1 LFCLNKKMPE
11 PIIKLENVWRT
22 YNLGKTEVHALR
34 GLSLEISPGAFV
46 TIMGSSGSGKSTL
59 LNMVGCLDFPTK
71 GKVYLK
77 GKDISK
83 MTESQLAQFR
93 GKILGFVF
101 QEFNLLPN
109 LNALQNV
116 MIPMVFQGIPLKERK
131 EKAEELLKE
140 VGLKNRILHQPA
152 ELSGGERQ
160 RVALARAFA
169 NDPEVV
175 IADEPTGNL
184 DSVTGKRI
192 METLAEFHKRE
203 GKTMVI
209 VTHDP
214 KIAEY
219 TDQVVHIQDGQIVG
233 NHSTIEKYL
242 WKK

>member
-1 LFCLNKKMPE
+1 MTE
-11 PIIKLENVWRT
+11 PLIKLENIWRT
-22 YNLGKTEVHALR
+22 YQLGKTEVHALR

-46 TIMGSSGSGKSTL
+46 AIMGASGSGKSTL

-77 GKDISK
+77 GKDISE
-83 MTESQLAQFR
+83 MSESQLAQFR

-109 LNALQNV
+109 LNAAENV
-116 MIPMVFQGIPLKERK
+116 MLPMVFQKTRLTERRKKAANLLEMVGLKER
-131 EKAEELLKE
+131 
-140 VGLKNRILHQPA
+140 ISHQPS

-169 NDPEVV
+169 NDPEVI

-184 DSVTGKRI
+184 DSVTGKMI
-192 METLAEFHKRE
+192 MEILTDFHKKQ
-203 GKTMVI
+203 GKTMVV

-214 KIAEY
+214 KIANYAEEKI
-219 TDQVVHIQDGQIVG
+219 TIKDGQIIE
-233 NHSTIEKYL
+233 NHLSAREYL
-242 WKK
+242 WKS

>member
-1 LFCLNKKMPE
+1 MPE
-11 PIIKLENVWRT
+11 PVIKLENVWRT
-22 YNLGKTEVHALR
+22 YQLGKTDVHALR

-46 TIMGSSGSGKSTL
+46 AIMGSSGSGKSTL
-59 LNMVGCLDFPTK
+59 LNMIGCLDFPTK

-77 GKDISK
+77 QKDISE
-83 MTESQLAQFR
+83 MPESQLAQFR

-109 LNALQNV
+109 LNALENI
-116 MIPMVFQGIPLKERK
+116 MLPMVFQRVPLAERK
-131 EKAEELLKE
+131 EKAQSILEK
-140 VGLKNRILHQPA
+140 VGLKERMFHQPS

-184 DSVTGKRI
+184 DSVTGKMI
-192 METLAEFHKRE
+192 METLTDFHKKQ
-203 GKTMVI
+203 GKTMVV

-214 KIAEY
+214 KIADYAEEI
-219 TDQVVHIQDGQIVG
+219 VNIQDGQIVG
-233 NHSTIEKYL
+233 NHSTAKAYL
-242 WKK
+242 WKD

>member
-1 LFCLNKKMPE
+1 MPE
-11 PIIKLENVWRT
+11 PIIKLENVWKI
-22 YNLGKTEVHALR
+22 YQLGKVDVHALR
-34 GLSLEISPGAFV
+34 DLSLEINPGVFV

-59 LNMVGCLDFPTK
+59 LNMVGCLDSPTK

-93 GKILGFVF
+93 GKTLGFVF

-109 LNALQNV
+109 LDALQNV
-116 MIPMVFQGIPLKERK
+116 ILPMIFQKISLEERKKKAAGLLEMVGLKER
-131 EKAEELLKE
+131 A
-140 VGLKNRILHQPA
+140 LHQPA

-169 NDPEVV
+169 NDPEVI

-184 DSVTGKRI
+184 DSITGKRI
-192 METLAEFHKRE
+192 MEILTEYHSEK
-203 GKTMVI
+203 GGTMVV

-214 KIAEY
+214 KIADYAEE
-219 TDQVVHIQDGQIVG
+219 TVHIKDGQI
-233 NHSTIEKYL
+233 IEDHANGRKYL
-242 WKK
+242 WKR

>member
-1 LFCLNKKMPE
+1 M
-11 PIIKLENVWRT
+11 ENVWRT
-22 YNLGKTEVHALR
+22 YQLGKTEVHALR

-46 TIMGSSGSGKSTL
+46 AIMGASGSGKSTL

-71 GKVYLK
+71 GNVYLK
-77 GKDISK
+77 GKNISE
-83 MTESQLAQFR
+83 MSESQLAQFR

-109 LNALQNV
+109 LNALENV
-116 MIPMVFQGIPLKERK
+116 MLPMVFQRVPLAERK
-131 EKAEELLKE
+131 EKAQNILEK
-140 VGLKNRILHQPA
+140 VGLKERMFHQPT

-184 DSVTGKRI
+184 DSVTGRMI
-192 METLAEFHKRE
+192 MDTLADFHKKQ
-203 GKTMVI
+203 GKTMVA

-214 KIAEY
+214 KIASYAEEIIN
-219 TDQVVHIQDGQIVG
+219 IQDGRIVE
-233 NHSTIEKYL
+233 NHITAKEYL
-242 WKK
+242 WKNHE

>member
-1 LFCLNKKMPE
+1 MPE
-11 PIIKLENVWRT
+11 PIIKLENVWKI
-22 YNLGKTEVHALR
+22 YQLGKTELAALR
-34 GLSLEISPGAFV
+34 GLSLEINPGAFV
-46 TIMGSSGSGKSTL
+46 AIMGSSGSGKSTL

-83 MTESQLAQFR
+83 MAESQLAQFR

-116 MIPMVFQGIPLKERK
+116 MLPMIFQKMLSEEREKKAAGLLEMVGLKER
-131 EKAEELLKE
+131 A
-140 VGLKNRILHQPA
+140 LHQPA

-169 NDPEVV
+169 NDPEVI

-184 DSVTGKRI
+184 DSVTGKKI
-192 METLAEFHKRE
+192 MEILTEYHSEK
-203 GKTMVI
+203 GGTMVV

-214 KIAEY
+214 KIADY
-219 TDQVVHIQDGQIVG
+219 TEETVHIQDGQI
-233 NHSTIEKYL
+233 IENYANGRKYL